1 MRSIIYYRS
10 FSIFI
15 AFTAVLVLFALL
27 SPGYYFTTW
36 DNIKI
41 IMVMGSEFCIVLLGV
56 GLLMISGE
64 FDLSVSSTLLFC
76 SLVFLKLC
84 RSQVDLFLSA
94 LIVFA
99 VGLFIGLVNGLV
111 TVKGR
116 IPSFITTLG
125 SMMLLRG
132 ILYAHSGMLTIAMRR
147 YLVNE
152 PLLVRLFIG
161 EVAGVP
167 VQFLWLTLFALILGI
182 LLHFH
187 KFGCWIYATGG
198 NKEAARAMGIKTD
211 MVKTICFML
220 VGFLCAFSAIMQ
232 TIHAESFFVGIGT
245 GWNLMAIAGSV
256 IGGASLFGGR
266 GNMPGIIL
274 GGLIISIIENGLT
287 MLGVSYFWAWA
298 VYGSLILSFVL
309 FYMHLEK
316 RLVVLGARRR

>member
-1 MRSIIYYRS
+1 
-10 FSIFI
+10 
-15 AFTAVLVLFALL
+15 LL

-125 SMMLLRG
+125 TMMLWAG
-132 ILYAHSGMLTIAMRR
+132 ITSIFSPPGAERSITISVLTFSSI
-147 YLVNE
+147 
-152 PLLVRLFIG
+152 FIG

-167 VQFLWLTLFALILGI
+167 VQFLWLTLFALMLGI
-182 LLHFH
+182 VLHFH
-187 KFGCWIYATGG
+187 RFGCWIYATGG